1 MEITKEYLDSFE
13 TLMSSEDFTTRLAKM
28 RGVDE
33 IKALFRENGLEISN
47 DALAVAEK
55 KIADYES
62 TGELDED
69 TLALVS
75 GGKLT
80 KQGFWAGV
88 GIGLIA
94 AVYSG
99 NVAVGIGVAIGC
111 WVVFSM
117 ANK

>member
-1 MEITKEYLDSFE
+1 MEITKEYLDKFDA
-13 TLMSSEDFTTRLAKM
+13 LMSNGDFTGRLAEMK
-28 RGVDE
+28 GVDQ
-33 IKALFRENGLEISN
+33 IKALFLENGLEISD

-55 KIADYES
+55 KIAAYEA

-94 AVYSG
+94 GACSG
-99 NVAVGIGVAIGC
+99 NVFVGIGVAIGC